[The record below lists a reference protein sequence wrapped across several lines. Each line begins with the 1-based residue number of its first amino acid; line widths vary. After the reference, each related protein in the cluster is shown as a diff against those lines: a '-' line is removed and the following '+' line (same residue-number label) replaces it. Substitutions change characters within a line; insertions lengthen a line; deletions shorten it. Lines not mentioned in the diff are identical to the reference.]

1 MFERKLVINNKT
13 GLHSR
18 PASMLVHL
26 CSKFESTVKL
36 VTEEKEIN
44 AKSIISILAGGMIQ
58 GTDVTLQVEGM
69 DEEEAGKAI
78 AELINS
84 LTD

>member
-1 MFERKLVINNKT
+1 MFERKLIINNKT

-26 CSKFESTVKL
+26 CTKYESNIKL
-36 VTEEKEIN
+36 VTKEKEIN
-44 AKSIISILAGGMIQ
+44 PKSIISILAGGMVQ
-58 GTDVTLQVEGM
+58 GTEVMLQVEGK

-78 AELINS
+78 VGLINS
-84 LTD
+84 LIE